1 MDNAR
6 ELTTRLHD
14 LLRREQGAMADF
26 LVALADFDQRRLWV
40 GMGYTS
46 LFYYLRRELRLSSGA
61 AFLRK
66 TAAELFQ
73 RFPEVE
79 APLRDGRLCI
89 SSVCESAKV
98 LTLENRAEVLPRFF
112 HASKN
117 EAKAVAAAIAPREAV
132 PQRVVVTTV
141 ASRALP
147 SLAATTSSEARAQT
161 ASAPTLELG
170 PSLLPGE
177 TPAVDATQGA
187 GGSAPL
193 RALPP
198 PPMAQAT
205 APRST
210 SEPLTASLHR
220 LHATVSKEFMRK
232 LAAAKDA
239 LSHSHPGADEA
250 AILEAGLDL
259 ILEREA
265 KRKGLVKRPRKGGGE
280 GARSPSEPETR
291 HIPAGVKRQVWL
303 RDGGRCVWPTADG
316 AVCGSTHRL
325 QYDHVVPV
333 AHGGRS
339 TVSNIRLACAL
350 HNDLAARQSF
360 GDAWMDRYTRGA
372 APLPSL
378 HTAPA

>member
-6 ELTTRLHD
+6 ELSSRLLV
-14 LLRREQGAMADF
+14 LLRREQGTMADF
-26 LVALADFDQRRLWV
+26 LVALSDFDRRRLWV

-46 LFYYLRRELRLSSGA
+46 LFYYLRRELKLSSGA

-66 TAAELFQ
+66 TAAELLQ

-79 APLRDGRLCI
+79 SPLRDGRLCI
-89 SSVCESAKV
+89 SSVCELAKV
-98 LTLENRAEVLPRFF
+98 ITAENRAEVLPRFF

-117 EAKAVAAAIAPREAV
+117 EAKAVAAEIAPREAV

-147 SLAATTSSEARAQT
+147 SPAAATLSEAPARP
-161 ASAPTLELG
+161 SAPTLELG
-170 PSLLPGE
+170 QSLRPGE
-177 TPAVDATQGA
+177 TPAVDAAPAA
-187 GGSAPL
+187 GGSVPL
-193 RALPP
+193 RAPVAP
-198 PPMAQAT
+198 GT

-259 ILEREA
+259 ILERAA
-265 KRKGLVKRPRKGGGE
+265 KRKGLVKRPRNEGKARRKALQSSE
-280 GARSPSEPETR
+280 GARSPSGSESR
-291 HIPAGVKRQVWL
+291 HIPADVKRQVWL

-316 AVCGSTHRL
+316 SVCGSTCRV
-325 QYDHVVPV
+325 QYDHIVPV
-333 AHGGRS
+333 ARGGKS
-339 TVSNIRLACAL
+339 TVGNIRLACAL
-350 HNDLAARQSF
+350 HND
-360 GDAWMDRYTRGA
+360 
-372 APLPSL
+372 
-378 HTAPA
+378 

>member
-6 ELTTRLHD
+6 ELSSRLLV

-26 LVALADFDQRRLWV
+26 LVALSDFDRRRLWV

-46 LFYYLRRELRLSSGA
+46 LFYYLRRELKLSSGA

-66 TAAELFQ
+66 TAAELLQ
-73 RFPEVE
+73 RFPEAE

-89 SSVCESAKV
+89 SSVRELAKV
-98 LTLENRAEVLPRFF
+98 ITAENRAEVLPRFF

-117 EAKAVAAAIAPREAV
+117 EAKAVAAEIAPREAV

-147 SLAATTSSEARAQT
+147 SPAAATLSEAPARH

-170 PSLLPGE
+170 QSLLPGE
-177 TPAVDATQGA
+177 TPAVDAA
-187 GGSAPL
+187 PVEGGSAPL
-193 RALPP
+193 RAPVAP
-198 PPMAQAT
+198 AT

-259 ILEREA
+259 LIERAA
-265 KRKGLVKRPRKGGGE
+265 KRKGQVKRPRKGGGE
-280 GARSPSEPETR
+280 GAGSPSGSESR
-291 HIPAGVKRQVWL
+291 HVPADVKRQVWL

-316 AVCGSTHRL
+316 SVCGSTCRV
-325 QYDHVVPV
+325 QYDHIVPV
-333 AHGGRS
+333 ARGGKS
-339 TVSNIRLACAL
+339 TVGNIRLACAL

-372 APLPSL
+372 APPPSG

>member
-6 ELTTRLHD
+6 ELSSRLLV

-26 LVALADFDQRRLWV
+26 LVALSDFDLRRLWV

-46 LFYYLRRELRLSSGA
+46 LFYYLRRELKLSSGA

-66 TAAELFQ
+66 TAAELLQ

-89 SSVCESAKV
+89 SSVCELAKV
-98 LTLENRAEVLPRFF
+98 ITAENRAEVLPRFF

-117 EAKAVAAAIAPREAV
+117 EARAVAAELAPREAV

-141 ASRALP
+141 ASRA
-147 SLAATTSSEARAQT
+147 AATLSEAPGRP
-161 ASAPTLELG
+161 ASAPTLEPG
-170 PSLLPGE
+170 QPLLPGE
-177 TPAVDATQGA
+177 TPAVDAAPAA
-187 GGSAPL
+187 GGSMPP
-193 RALPP
+193 RALAPSP
-198 PPMAQAT
+198 VAPAT

-259 ILEREA
+259 LIERAA
-265 KRKGLVKRPRKGGGE
+265 KRKGQVKRPRKGGGE
-280 GARSPSEPETR
+280 GARSPSGSESR
-291 HIPAGVKRQVWL
+291 HIPADVKRQVWL

-316 AVCGSTHRL
+316 SVCGSTCRV
-325 QYDHVVPV
+325 QYDHIVP
-333 AHGGRS
+333 
-339 TVSNIRLACAL
+339 
-350 HNDLAARQSF
+350 
-360 GDAWMDRYTRGA
+360 
-372 APLPSL
+372 
-378 HTAPA
+378 

>member
-1 MDNAR
+1 MDNAL
-6 ELTTRLHD
+6 ELSSRLLV
-14 LLRREQGAMADF
+14 LLRREQGGMADF
-26 LVALADFDQRRLWV
+26 LVALSDFDRRRLWV

-66 TAAELFQ
+66 TAAELLQ
-73 RFPEVE
+73 RFPEAE

-89 SSVCESAKV
+89 SSVCELAKV
-98 LTLENRAEVLPRFF
+98 VTAENRAEVLPRFF

-117 EAKAVAAAIAPREAV
+117 EAKAVAAEIAPRDAV
-132 PQRVVVTTV
+132 PQRVVVTAV
-141 ASRALP
+141 ASLALP
-147 SLAATTSSEARAQT
+147 ARAAATVSLAPAP
-161 ASAPTLELG
+161 ASAPALELG
-170 PSLLPGE
+170 QSLLPGE
-177 TPAVDATQGA
+177 TLAVNAAPAA
-187 GGSAPL
+187 GGAVPL
-193 RALPP
+193 LAPP
-198 PPMAQAT
+198 PPPAARAR

-259 ILEREA
+259 LLERAA

-280 GARSPSEPETR
+280 GARSPSEPESR
-291 HIPAGVKRQVWL
+291 YIPAEVRRQVWL
-303 RDGGRCVWPTADG
+303 RDGGRCVWPTSDG
-316 AVCGSTHRL
+316 GVCGSTHRL
-325 QYDHVVPV
+325 QYDHIVPV
-333 AHGGRS
+333 ARGGRS
-339 TVSNIRLACAL
+339 TVGNIRIACAL

-360 GDAWMDRYTRGA
+360 GDGWMDRYSRGA
-372 APLPSL
+372 ARPPSRPP
-378 HTAPA
+378 APA